1 MSTVPGTDALAAG
14 GLDAKGVAEAATQ
27 TRKLVDSAK
36 SGGFTIDGDA
46 LGDLRKALTDMVT
59 RLEGLRPKTQ
69 VLASPPQLGSHPYG
83 HIVAEHDR
91 KSGADTAGSATD
103 VLDQFGRLLREAD
116 EALARAAGVYTEN
129 EDQAIDTHR
138 TVKGAE

>member
-1 MSTVPGTDALAAG
+1 MSSVPGTDALAAG
-14 GLDAKGVAEAATQ
+14 GLDAKGVAEAAAQ
-27 TRKLVDSAK
+27 THKLVAAAK
-36 SGGFTIDGDA
+36 AGGFTIDGEA

-59 RLEGLRPKTQ
+59 RLGALRPKLQ

-83 HIVAEHDR
+83 HTVAEHDR
-91 KSGADTAGSATD
+91 KSGADTEGSAAD
-103 VLDQFGRLLREAD
+103 VLDQFGRLLSEAD

-138 TVKGAE
+138 TVKAAE